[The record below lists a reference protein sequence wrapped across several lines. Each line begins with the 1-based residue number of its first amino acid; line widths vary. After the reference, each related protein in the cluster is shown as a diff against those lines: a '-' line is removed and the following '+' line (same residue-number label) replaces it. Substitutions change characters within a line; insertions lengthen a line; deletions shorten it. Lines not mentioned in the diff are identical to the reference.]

1 MGKSWYHMKFFLIF
15 MKKEYLEL
23 LVRKF
28 KQTHRN
34 FIRLTSPCL
43 VERGIFGDN
52 LWITAQREACK
63 IQDPWYL
70 YEAED
75 KEYSLGD
82 GNVSKEIC
90 HYWCDNKQKYK

>member
-1 MGKSWYHMKFFLIF
+1 M
-15 MKKEYLEL
+15 EL

-34 FIRLTSPCL
+34 FIRITSPCL

-63 IQDPWYL
+63 IQDP
-70 YEAED
+70 
-75 KEYSLGD
+75 
-82 GNVSKEIC
+82 
-90 HYWCDNKQKYK
+90 